1 MTRGYAKL
9 ESTVQSGASQTVV
22 PRPRWPGRSKE
33 VIMRL
38 RGKTAL
44 VTGATSGIGRATA
57 QRLAGEGAR
66 VVVSGRDKFR
76 GAEVVKAIVEAGG
89 QAHFIAADLTDAR
102 GAGELAVEAT
112 RILDGR
118 IDILVNNAGLGI
130 GGPTDAMT
138 EADFDR
144 IYAVNV
150 KAPYFLTA
158 AIAPAMAARG
168 EGVIVNLGSKTAL
181 LGTAASS
188 LYGSS
193 KAALELLTRCWAA
206 EFGPRGVRVNTVSPG
221 PTLTAMTAANPKN
234 VELQVADAPARRPGD
249 PAEIAAAVA
258 FLASDDAEYVHGA
271 RLPLDGGRTAV

>member
-1 MTRGYAKL
+1 
-9 ESTVQSGASQTVV
+9 
-22 PRPRWPGRSKE
+22 
-33 VIMRL
+33 MRL

-76 GAEVVKAIVEAGG
+76 GDEVVKAIVEAGG

-102 GAGELAVEAT
+102 RAGELAVEAT

-118 IDILVNNAGLGI
+118 IDILVNNAGIGI

>member
-1 MTRGYAKL
+1 
-9 ESTVQSGASQTVV
+9 
-22 PRPRWPGRSKE
+22 
-33 VIMRL
+33 
-38 RGKTAL
+38 
-44 VTGATSGIGRATA
+44 
-57 QRLAGEGAR
+57 
-66 VVVSGRDKFR
+66 
-76 GAEVVKAIVEAGG
+76 
-89 QAHFIAADLTDAR
+89 
-102 GAGELAVEAT
+102 
-112 RILDGR
+112 
-118 IDILVNNAGLGI
+118 
-130 GGPTDAMT
+130 
-138 EADFDR
+138 
-144 IYAVNV
+144 
-150 KAPYFLTA
+150 
-158 AIAPAMAARG
+158 
-168 EGVIVNLGSKTAL
+168 VIVNLGSKTAL

>member
-1 MTRGYAKL
+1 
-9 ESTVQSGASQTVV
+9 
-22 PRPRWPGRSKE
+22 
-33 VIMRL
+33 MRL

-66 VVVSGRDKFR
+66 VVVSGRDKVR
-76 GAEVVKAIVEAGG
+76 GDEVVKAIVEAGG
-89 QAHFIAADLTDAR
+89 QAHFIAADLADAR
-102 GAGELAVEAT
+102 SAGELAVEAT

-118 IDILVNNAGLGI
+118 IDILVNNAGIGI

-158 AIAPAMAARG
+158 AIAPAMAGRG

-181 LGTAASS
+181 LGTSASS

-234 VELQVADAPARRPGD
+234 VELQVAHAPARRAGHPT
-249 PAEIAAAVA
+249 EIAAAVA
-258 FLASDDAEYVHGA
+258 FLASDDAKYIHGA
-271 RLPLDGGRTAV
+271 RIPLDGGRTAV

>member
-1 MTRGYAKL
+1 
-9 ESTVQSGASQTVV
+9 
-22 PRPRWPGRSKE
+22 
-33 VIMRL
+33 MRL

>member
-1 MTRGYAKL
+1 LRRPRSFDGYPVRAWSAPEISADAAGGLQVVRAAACHDATQNWNRQSSHRLRRLWFPGCTGRGGRERASCGYA
-9 ESTVQSGASQTVV
+9 
-22 PRPRWPGRSKE
+22 GR
-33 VIMRL
+33 
-38 RGKTAL
+38 
-44 VTGATSGIGRATA
+44 
-57 QRLAGEGAR
+57 
-66 VVVSGRDKFR
+66 
-76 GAEVVKAIVEAGG
+76 
-89 QAHFIAADLTDAR
+89 AHFIAADLADAR
-102 GAGELAVEAT
+102 SAGELAVEAT

-118 IDILVNNAGLGI
+118 IDILVNNAGIGI

-158 AIAPAMAARG
+158 AIAPAMAGRG

-181 LGTAASS
+181 LGTSASS

-234 VELQVADAPARRPGD
+234 VELQVAHAPARRAGHPT
-249 PAEIAAAVA
+249 EIAAAVA
-258 FLASDDAEYVHGA
+258 FLASDDAKYIHGA
-271 RLPLDGGRTAV
+271 RIPLDGGRTAV